1 MFNHMDEFKYPCKYL
16 NDKFPG
22 FIGLTISQIIA
33 VRQRDYFNSG
43 LSIDDYMSLIDKDY
57 PID

>member
-1 MFNHMDEFKYPCKYL
+1 MDEFKYPCKYL